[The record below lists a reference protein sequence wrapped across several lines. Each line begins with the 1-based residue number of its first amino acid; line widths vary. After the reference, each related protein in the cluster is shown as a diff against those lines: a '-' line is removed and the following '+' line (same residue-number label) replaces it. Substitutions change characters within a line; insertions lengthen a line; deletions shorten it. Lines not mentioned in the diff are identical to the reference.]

1 MVIGLLIAAALAQ
14 EPTEPAAKG
23 PSTTTEERVLD
34 GKPMEIIVYGEM
46 LVDRARDD
54 LMETAKDQG
63 YATQIRR
70 DGYTILRHDDPW
82 KGEIRLYDDGRVEV
96 RRQPVRF
103 EPPFAHKT
111 PLAWLTCVV
120 LPLCIRP
127 NGQLVSPRKFHAQ
140 ERRALEAIEP
150 DAVVYNDRI
159 ADWATDRKADR
170 TGARLADLWTTGT
183 PIDGDGVVDSFEARR
198 QAILAYWDSRTDS
211 EWGDQIRGR
220 IESFIR
226 GEVQQGD
233 HPFTVAEIDAFNARH
248 RSTRVFPDVTR
259 PRPENDTP

>member
-1 MVIGLLIAAALAQ
+1 
-14 EPTEPAAKG
+14 
-23 PSTTTEERVLD
+23 
-34 GKPMEIIVYGEM
+34 
-46 LVDRARDD
+46 
-54 LMETAKDQG
+54 
-63 YATQIRR
+63 
-70 DGYTILRHDDPW
+70 
-82 KGEIRLYDDGRVEV
+82 
-96 RRQPVRF
+96 
-103 EPPFAHKT
+103 
-111 PLAWLTCVV
+111 LTCVIV
-120 LPLCIRP
+120 PLCIRP

-233 HPFTVAEIDAFNARH
+233 HPFTVATRSAGLRLRPAAERRVALTTGQMSLTTGQTSLSAVAKARSH
-248 RSTRVFPDVTR
+248 RGLSRLSR
-259 PRPENDTP
+259 IRERACHR